1 MFGKSFRYATV
12 FSVDQPSILPFP
24 RVAVQKQEPVDS
36 AAMAT
41 ARVLPCP
48 KAAGR
53 HMESDCFFRLQIGTA
68 YRMHAG
74 LHLEI
79 IGRRV
84 AMTIYDIQNIPRR
97 HTKTR
102 ANSLFDKHY

>member
-68 YRMHAG
+68 YQ
-74 LHLEI
+74 
-79 IGRRV
+79 RRIECTPGCISKLS
-84 AMTIYDIQNIPRR
+84 ADASR
-97 HTKTR
+97 
-102 ANSLFDKHY
+102 

>member
-53 HMESDCFFRLQIGTA
+53 QIGTA